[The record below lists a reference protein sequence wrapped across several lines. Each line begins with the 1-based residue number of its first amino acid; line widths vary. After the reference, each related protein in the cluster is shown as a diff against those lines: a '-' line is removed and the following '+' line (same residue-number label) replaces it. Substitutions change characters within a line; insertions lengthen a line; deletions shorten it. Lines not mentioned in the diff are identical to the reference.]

1 MEVKIINNKLD
12 DYGRVFKVRRMNF
25 DNIIV
30 NYPIVNYQIDNGMK
44 NFSFMDVECISENS
58 IDEFLIKNRDF
69 LKIKLKRGISV
80 VFYNAL
86 YDSLKLEIK
95 EEIEILNVLIDK
107 YKINKRGIWE
117 KEILLTINNK
127 FPLEVIAS
135 GQNFKKSGYNIIINR
150 VEKENFLEICNAEIK
165 NIESQIELKKG
176 DISSFREAIE
186 RFKNPN
192 EMPQELLQ

>member
-176 DISSFREAIE
+176 DISSFKEAIE
-186 RFKNPN
+186 QFENPN
-192 EMPQELLQ
+192 EMSQELLR